1 VTTTHYRVFSL
12 EFLHDMVHWSIY
24 MALCVGVVGVLLT
37 SSWSFVLSFA
47 LGAAVDVG
55 ILKLA
60 VARGERLSGGDA
72 DAGMQ
77 AASVLMA
84 LRLLV
89 KALLVLAAVM
99 LPAFLDVWGMALG
112 VLVVDVTIFTVGS
125 VKALRAV

>member
-1 VTTTHYRVFSL
+1 MTTTHYRVFSL